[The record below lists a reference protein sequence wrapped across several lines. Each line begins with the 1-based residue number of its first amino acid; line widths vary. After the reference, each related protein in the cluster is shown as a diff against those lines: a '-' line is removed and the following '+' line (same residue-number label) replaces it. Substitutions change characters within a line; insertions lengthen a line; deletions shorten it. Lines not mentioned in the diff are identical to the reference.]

1 MQIPLCFHC
10 AESPETL
17 ELVAMASNLRVHLK
31 HCFSPPSLRSY
42 FAEFISTFLFVFT
55 AVGSAISASTST
67 DCTASTRAAV

>member
-1 MQIPLCFHC
+1 
-10 AESPETL
+10 
-17 ELVAMASNLRVHLK
+17 MASNLSMHLK